1 MSQSSQSDAFVDL
14 TARLSYKADRKAIV
28 SLLQYLP
35 SIRDADAAREWVVEA
50 GAAVVRPMF
59 SLLFLIA

>member
-1 MSQSSQSDAFVDL
+1 MSQSSQSGASVDL
-14 TARLSYKADRKAIV
+14 AACLSYKADRKAIV

>member
-1 MSQSSQSDAFVDL
+1 MSQSSQSGASVDL
-14 TARLSYKADRKAIV
+14 AARLSYKVDRKAIV

-35 SIRDADAAREWVVEA
+35 SIQDADAACEWVVEA
-50 GAAVVRPMF
+50 GAAVVHPMF

>member
-1 MSQSSQSDAFVDL
+1 MSQSSQSGASVDL
-14 TARLSYKADRKAIV
+14 AARLSYKADRKAIV

-50 GAAVVRPMF
+50 GAAVVCPMF

>member
-1 MSQSSQSDAFVDL
+1 MSQSSQSGASVDL
-14 TARLSYKADRKAIV
+14 AARLSYKVDRKAIV

-35 SIRDADAAREWVVEA
+35 SIRDTDAAREWVVEA
-50 GAAVVRPMF
+50 GAAVVHPMF